1 MNFLLNNPV
10 IKNKRGQIR
19 SGWIILLVWAALYAI
34 TDLLSFLS
42 IGLLQN
48 LLSAS
53 GHYPSAGEQ
62 PDAVF
67 EWVYNIF
74 LPFYMQILYDL
85 VMILTP
91 IAAWCLVMKRS
102 LSSMGLKPVKMRY

>member
-42 IGLLQN
+42 IG
-48 LLSAS
+48 
-53 GHYPSAGEQ
+53 
-62 PDAVF
+62 
-67 EWVYNIF
+67 
-74 LPFYMQILYDL
+74 
-85 VMILTP
+85 
-91 IAAWCLVMKRS
+91 
-102 LSSMGLKPVKMRY
+102 

>member
-1 MNFLLNNPV
+1 MNFLLNNPI

-53 GHYPSAGEQ
+53 GHYPSAGE
-62 PDAVF
+62 
-67 EWVYNIF
+67 
-74 LPFYMQILYDL
+74 
-85 VMILTP
+85 
-91 IAAWCLVMKRS
+91 
-102 LSSMGLKPVKMRY
+102 